1 MPLMLWDTQP
11 QGSWKLS
18 GPTHVPLA
26 SFFLGS
32 GSQAFSRFFNLLGCC
47 LSVVKLQAIDAP
59 KVSRKSFLLHVIT
72 NHHCG

>member
-18 GPTHVPLA
+18 GPTHIPLA

-32 GSQAFSRFFNLLGCC
+32 GSQAFSRFSNLPVCC
-47 LSVVKLQAIDAP
+47 LSVVKVPLLQ
-59 KVSRKSFLLHVIT
+59 S
-72 NHHCG
+72 